1 MAIGDITTKVGGALG
16 SAANCAGNKIVNKAA
31 GRLEGM
37 ARNAIDSVLFR
48 VPGQIVSLFSASEDF
63 NRLRQ
68 VSRQLVRT
76 DFQTEWNFRLDL
88 EGAPADFDFYV
99 KDVSYSHFDIATDEE
114 QCGSASYVWP
124 TADQPL
130 RISFT
135 MRDNIDGRNAVFL
148 SQWWGQVVGPDGTVG
163 LPFGPNGYV
172 RKAMISNIDVTGRET
187 LSHAVNCYPI
197 QVGDI
202 SRSRENW
209 QFLEI
214 PVTLAQFST
223 II

>member
-1 MAIGDITTKVGGALG
+1 MSIGDITTAVGSALG
-16 SAANCAGNKIVNKAA
+16 SAANSAGNKLLSAA
-31 GRLEGM
+31 TGRLEGM
-37 ARNAIDSVLFR
+37 ARNAVDSLLFR
-48 VPGQIVSLFSASEDF
+48 VPGQIVSLFSVSEDF

-76 DFQTEWNFRLDL
+76 DFQPEWNFRLDL

-114 QCGSASYVWP
+114 QYGAASYVWP

-135 MRDNIDGRNAVFL
+135 MRDNIDGRNAVYF
-148 SQWWGQVVGPDGTVG
+148 SQWWGKVVGPDGTVG
-163 LPFGPNGYV
+163 LPRGPNGYV
-172 RKAMISNIDVTGRET
+172 RKALIYNIDVTGKET
-187 LSHAVNCYPI
+187 LSYVMNCYPI
-197 QVGDI
+197 QVGEI
-202 SRSRENW
+202 SRSRENG